1 MADLARVG
9 RWLLSV
15 LAIVGVIVMG
25 SVLASCSSSGTRD
38 LVGGG
43 TAALERTG
51 GASLASALRSSQDI
65 EVDIDRFLGLF
76 TAFDRASVE
85 RAAREAYATG
95 AYFNDGFVEI
105 EGHEAIADYLARTAD
120 ATAEIEVEIEDRVVA
135 GGEVYLRWVMRFT
148 TAGSRSRT
156 VVAPGITHLRFDA
169 DGHIV
174 YHRDYW
180 DGSGA
185 LAEFVPLMGAILRS
199 VRTRLES
206 G

>member
-9 RWLLSV
+9 RWLLLV

-51 GASLASALRSSQDI
+51 GAALASAQRSNQEI
-65 EVDIDRFLGLF
+65 EADTDRFLGLF
-76 TAFDRASVE
+76 SAFDRASVE

-105 EGHEAIADYLARTAD
+105 EGHEAIVEHLARTAD
-120 ATAEIEVEIEDRVVA
+120 ATAEIEVDIEDRVIA
-135 GGEVYLRWVMRFT
+135 NGEVYLR
-148 TAGSRSRT
+148 
-156 VVAPGITHLRFDA
+156 
-169 DGHIV
+169 
-174 YHRDYW
+174 
-180 DGSGA
+180 
-185 LAEFVPLMGAILRS
+185 
-199 VRTRLES
+199 
-206 G
+206 